1 MLSGMDLDLV
11 LVRAFA
17 ETAERLHFGRAA
29 EHLGISQQAL
39 SKRVARLETLLPY
52 VCSSVRAASG

>member
-1 MLSGMDLDLV
+1 MDLDLV